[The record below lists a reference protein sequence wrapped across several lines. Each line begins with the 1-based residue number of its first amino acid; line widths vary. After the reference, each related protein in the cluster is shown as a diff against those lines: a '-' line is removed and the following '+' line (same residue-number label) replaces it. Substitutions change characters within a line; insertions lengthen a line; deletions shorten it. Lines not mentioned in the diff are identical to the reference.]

1 MVFVESPFIQNN
13 CSMKF
18 SMKWIGIAYAITVFL
33 DLVFIYTQQTSLIWF
48 VKPLLM
54 PLLMLGVYTQRKLIT
69 FWTLL
74 VAALFL
80 SWAGDVFLLVNGW
93 FIPGLVS
100 FLLAHVCYIIY
111 FARLNRNQ
119 KGLLQIEPLI
129 GIPVVVYIIIFLWL
143 LYPFLDTMKVPV
155 TIYAITIGLMLL
167 MSINTRRKIN
177 DDAATL
183 FFNGALQFVLSDSIL
198 AVNLF
203 AFPSAILSLCVMITY
218 ATAQYLIVKGSMK
231 TAW

>member
-1 MVFVESPFIQNN
+1 
-13 CSMKF
+13 MKF
-18 SMKWIGIAYAITVFL
+18 SMKWIGIAYAITVLL
-33 DLVFIYTQQTSLIWF
+33 DLIFIYTQQNNLIWI

-54 PLLMLGVYTQRKLIT
+54 PLLMLGVYTQRKLIK
-69 FWTLL
+69 FWPLL
-74 VAALFL
+74 FAALFL

-111 FARLNRNQ
+111 FSKLNSKQ
-119 KGLLQIEPLI
+119 KGLLQFEPLI

-143 LYPFLDTMKVPV
+143 LYPFLDTMKIPV
-155 TIYAITIGLMLL
+155 TVYAITIGLMLL
-167 MSINTRRKIN
+167 MSIHTRRKIN

-218 ATAQYLIVKGSMK
+218 STAQYLIVKGSMK
-231 TAW
+231 TAL